1 MIQIATFANR
11 LRAAASEQGYSLT
24 ELADR
29 VGLSRQTIS
38 AYATGMRQPKPPT
51 LAALAAALEVSPE
64 WLSGYNVDKRS
75 RPGPLLPP
83 PRVTDDVVT
92 FPIIGEVAAG
102 YDHPALEDWSGDTV
116 DIPRYYLHGR
126 RKEDYFVLR
135 VIGDSMYPLY
145 MDGDRVLVLRQSTL
159 RRSGDIGVIL
169 YDGDQATLK
178 KVEYVQGEDWLKLI
192 PINPSYPPRTITG
205 PDLEQCRVLGVPRLL
220 IREVT

>member
-1 MIQIATFANR
+1 MKQISNFANR
-11 LRAAASEQGYSLT
+11 LREAATEQGCSLT

-51 LAALAAALEVSPE
+51 LAALAAALEVSPD
-64 WLSGYNVDKRS
+64 WLSGYNVDKRRS
-75 RPGPLLPP
+75 PAPGLRS
-83 PRVTDDVVT
+83 PRITDDVVT

-116 DIPRYYLHGR
+116 DIPRHYLHGR
-126 RKEDYFVLR
+126 RSDDYFVLR

-178 KVEYVQGEDWLKLI
+178 KVEYVPGEDWLKLI

-205 PDLEQCRVLGVPRLL
+205 SDLEQCRVLGVPRLL
-220 IREVT
+220 IRESL